1 MAVFIFIVVMVVIGA
16 AFAIPVVWAAGDRR
30 KDANMVAMG
39 GALLGGGV
47 NGVGLGLAVFVLATE
62 DLDTVP
68 LLRPLTFLL
77 PVLAALAAGHAIFR
91 VGTRLVRNGLLILA
105 ALLSLGGVFS
115 VVFYPVGGVAAL
127 VAAGC
132 YAVSIGEPRALLR
145 RLDPRE

>member
-62 DLDTVP
+62 DVDTVP
-68 LLRPLTFLL
+68 LLR
-77 PVLAALAAGHAIFR
+77 LADLSVAGACR
-91 VGTRLVRNGLLILA
+91 
-105 ALLSLGGVFS
+105 SGG
-115 VVFYPVGGVAAL
+115 GARHLQGQDA
-127 VAAGC
+127 
-132 YAVSIGEPRALLR
+132 PR
-145 RLDPRE
+145 P